1 MCSIPVVRERKQ
13 LNKYN
18 YVLKKKKHLVYLATL
33 LKQLVYGIL
42 LKLDS
47 YPQQRAFLLVTLR

>member
-18 YVLKKKKHLVYLATL
+18 YIKKKHLVYLATL

>member
-1 MCSIPVVRERKQ
+1 MQ
-13 LNKYN
+13 
-18 YVLKKKKHLVYLATL
+18 KKKHLVYLATL

-47 YPQQRAFLLVTLR
+47 YPQQRLFWLL

>member
-18 YVLKKKKHLVYLATL
+18 YVKKKTHLVYLATL
-33 LKQLVYGIL
+33 LKQLVYGIS

-47 YPQQRAFLLVTLR
+47 YPQQRAFLLVTLK